1 MGSVRIFVRF
11 QTGRFPC
18 CTTVAGNI
26 GYKFRGTGKF
36 LGALLLGAGA
46 VDVLFICD
54 LPVLLLAAILIANSP
69 SVEFSD
75 FQCFTAACLDD
86 YFKGFPRICSID

>member
-1 MGSVRIFVRF
+1 MGSVRIFICF
-11 QTGRFPC
+11 QTRGFPGR
-18 CTTVAGNI
+18 TTVAGYI

-36 LGALLLGAGA
+36 LGTFLLGAGA
-46 VDVLFICD
+46 LDVLSICD